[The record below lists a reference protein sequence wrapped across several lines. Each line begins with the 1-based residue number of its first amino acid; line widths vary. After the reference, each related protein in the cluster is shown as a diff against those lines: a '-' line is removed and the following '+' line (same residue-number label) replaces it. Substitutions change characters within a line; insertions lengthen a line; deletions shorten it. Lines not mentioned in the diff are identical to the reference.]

1 MKYILFNSYFTLIL
15 TYTHTCIFCKHNEPL
30 SLFSQMIYM
39 DINAEKKYFSEAL
52 CFFHETQWLHNIP
65 VTEILT
71 KASLDAIP
79 KEWMKHLQVLEI
91 EELNNFVVEK
101 TIKVS

>member
-1 MKYILFNSYFTLIL
+1 
-15 TYTHTCIFCKHNEPL
+15 
-30 SLFSQMIYM
+30 M
-39 DINAEKKYFSEAL
+39 DINAEKKYFFEAL
-52 CFFHETQWLHNIP
+52 SFFYETQWLHNIP

-79 KEWMKHLQVLEI
+79 KGWMEQLQILEN

-101 TIKVS
+101 TIKVSQKRFQEYYIMDY

>member
-1 MKYILFNSYFTLIL
+1 MSFF
-15 TYTHTCIFCKHNEPL
+15 F
-30 SLFSQMIYM
+30 FSQIYM
-39 DINAEKKYFSEAL
+39 DIRAERNYFLEAL
-52 CFFHETQWLHNIP
+52 RFFYETQWLHNTP

-79 KEWMKHLQVLEI
+79 KEWMEQLQDLEN

-101 TIKVS
+101 TIKVNQEI

>member
-1 MKYILFNSYFTLIL
+1 
-15 TYTHTCIFCKHNEPL
+15 
-30 SLFSQMIYM
+30 M

-52 CFFHETQWLHNIP
+52 CFFYETQWLHNIP

-71 KASLDAIP
+71 KASLDTMP
-79 KEWMKHLQVLEI
+79 KEWMEQLQLLEN

-101 TIKVS
+101 AIKVSQEISEMLHTYNGLKFLSELIIVLVRLA

>member
-1 MKYILFNSYFTLIL
+1 
-15 TYTHTCIFCKHNEPL
+15 
-30 SLFSQMIYM
+30 M

-52 CFFHETQWLHNIP
+52 CFFYETQWLHNTP

-79 KEWMKHLQVLEI
+79 KEWMKHLQIVEN
-91 EELNNFVVEK
+91 EELNNFVVK
-101 TIKVS
+101 RAIKVS

>member
-1 MKYILFNSYFTLIL
+1 
-15 TYTHTCIFCKHNEPL
+15 
-30 SLFSQMIYM
+30 M

-71 KASLDAIP
+71 KASLDAMP
-79 KEWMKHLQVLEI
+79 KEWIKHLQILEN
-91 EELNNFVVEK
+91 EELNNFVTRK
-101 TIKVS
+101 TIKVSQEISEILYNELLKLLNRLIIVPV

>member
-1 MKYILFNSYFTLIL
+1 MV
-15 TYTHTCIFCKHNEPL
+15 
-30 SLFSQMIYM
+30 YM
-39 DINAEKKYFSEAL
+39 DINAEKKYFFETL
-52 CFFHETQWLHNIP
+52 CFFCETQWLHNTP

-79 KEWMKHLQVLEI
+79 EEWMEQLQILEN
-91 EELNNFVVEK
+91 EELNNFVMGK